1 MKAIKLNVLLALTDQ
16 LRVKYKNM
24 IADYTKFF
32 SKSQGDFKGSK
43 RTYTPRDGVID
54 DPSKRGFINI
64 VTTVDE
70 KIDYFIQESKGF
82 IDALFSQEKTNASNI
97 AKAHLVVNGE
107 NWGEYTS
114 LELLRL
120 KSILEASDLG
130 NIENLLIN
138 IPVRSDNEIWK
149 ETADSDYESR
159 SVFETEKI
167 SGVSKTT
174 IKEEYILVDPNL
186 KNVKADN
193 YTPVKSMK
201 DHVHELGDY
210 TIQKFSGEWSHRQRS
225 LALKRRGELLTAI
238 TIALKEANEVDS
250 VESALTA
257 KKVFEY
263 IFYGK

>member
-1 MKAIKLNVLLALTDQ
+1 MKIIKLNVLLALTDQ

-24 IADYTKFF
+24 ISDYSKYF

-43 RTYTPRDGVID
+43 RTYTPREGVID
-54 DPSKRGFINI
+54 DPSKRGLVHI

-70 KIDYFIQESKGF
+70 KIDYFIQESKEF
-82 IDALFSQEKTNASNI
+82 IDALFSQEKTNASGI
-97 AKAHLVVNGE
+97 AKASLTVDGKD
-107 NWGEYTS
+107 WGEFTS

-130 NIENLLIN
+130 NVENLISN

-149 ETADSDYESR
+149 ESDDLDYESR
-159 SVFETEKI
+159 AVFETEKI

-174 IKEEYILVDPNL
+174 IKEEFILPDPNL
-186 KNVKADN
+186 KNIKADN

-210 TIQKFSGEWSHRQRS
+210 TIQKFSGEWSHRQRA
-225 LALKRRGELLTAI
+225 LAFKRRGQLLTAI

-250 VESALTA
+250 VKSELTA
-257 KKVFEY
+257 DRIFDF